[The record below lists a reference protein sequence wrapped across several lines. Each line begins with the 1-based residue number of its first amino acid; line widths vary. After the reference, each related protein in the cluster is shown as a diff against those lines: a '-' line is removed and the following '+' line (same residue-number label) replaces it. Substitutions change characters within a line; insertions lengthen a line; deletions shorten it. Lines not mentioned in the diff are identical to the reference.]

1 MEGQNEKTQ
10 TQKAQNQKAQTQ
22 KNEKAPVGYEEILEE
37 LNFYK
42 SLFVTNRRSM
52 IGNLR
57 IKTKKGERVWVD
69 KINDFHSLRE
79 YDIDEEITE
88 WLNPPKASR

>member
-1 MEGQNEKTQ
+1 MEGQNQKSEK
-10 TQKAQNQKAQTQ
+10 
-22 KNEKAPVGYEEILEE
+22 PSVGYEEILEE

-57 IKTKKGERVWVD
+57 IKTKKGKRVWVD

>member
-1 MEGQNEKTQ
+1 MEGSK
-10 TQKAQNQKAQTQ
+10 
-22 KNEKAPVGYEEILEE
+22 PGYEEIIQE

-42 SLFVTNRRSM
+42 SLFVSHRRSM

-69 KINDFHSLRE
+69 KINDFHDLRE
-79 YDIDEEITE
+79 YDMDEEIKE
-88 WLNPPKASR
+88 WLNPPRASR

>member
-1 MEGQNEKTQ
+1 MEGH
-10 TQKAQNQKAQTQ
+10 NQKAP
-22 KNEKAPVGYEEILEE
+22 NEKVPVGYEEILAE

-57 IKTKKGERVWVD
+57 IKTKKGKRVWVD
-69 KINDFHSLRE
+69 KIYDFHSLRE

>member
-1 MEGQNEKTQ
+1 MEGQTEKT
-10 TQKAQNQKAQTQ
+10 
-22 KNEKAPVGYEEILEE
+22 PVGYEEILEE

-57 IKTKKGERVWVD
+57 IKTKKGKRVWVD
-69 KINDFHSLRE
+69 KINDFHNLRE

>member
-1 MEGQNEKTQ
+1 MEGQHQKAPNEKV
-10 TQKAQNQKAQTQ
+10 
-22 KNEKAPVGYEEILEE
+22 PVGYEEILQE

-57 IKTKKGERVWVD
+57 IKTKKGEIINTSIIAGILGAKKTSEIIPLSHNIIIE
-69 KINDFHSLRE
+69 KIDLLR
-79 YDIDEEITE
+79 
-88 WLNPPKASR
+88 